1 MTPAPISFLIAT
13 RLLLGSLVT
22 AWHMLTP
29 LAEEGGKR
37 QFAALVDD
45 EGMLRVMLACAL
57 FIVLLWP
64 VLFFKP
70 PHLGGK

>member
-1 MTPAPISFLIAT
+1 MPNLSFLIAIW
-13 RLLLGSLVT
+13 LMLGSAVT
-22 AWHMLTP
+22 AWYMLMP
-29 LAEEGGKR
+29 LADASGKR

-45 EGMLRVMLACAL
+45 EGILRVMLACAL

-70 PHLGGK
+70 PTGGTP